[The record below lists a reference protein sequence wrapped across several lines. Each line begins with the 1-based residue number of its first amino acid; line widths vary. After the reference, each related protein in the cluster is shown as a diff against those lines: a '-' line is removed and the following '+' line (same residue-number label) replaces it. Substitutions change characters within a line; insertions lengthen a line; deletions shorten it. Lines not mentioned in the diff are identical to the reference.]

1 MIMAAESAPA
11 NAELPQWIGPFRILR
26 LLGEGGMGRV
36 YLAEQTQ
43 PHREVALKVIRAA
56 ASPEAFQRFQREAD
70 LLAALEHPG
79 IARVYA
85 AGHAAVAGGTV
96 PYLAMEYVRGTDL
109 LAHAQHAR
117 ATPERKLQLLAG
129 ICRAVH
135 HAHTQGVIHRDLK
148 PGNILV
154 DDQGHPKILD
164 FGVARVV
171 GADDMTRMTAA
182 GEILG
187 TLPYMSWEQLVGQ
200 GRVDARSDVYSL
212 GAVAYELLSGRL
224 PFPGLSRTTLLGAIE
239 TLRASDPERLGRVA
253 PDTAGDIETIVMKA
267 LAREPRQR
275 YGSAAEMAADI
286 ERYLAHEPIAARP
299 PTARYVLGLF
309 VRRHKALA
317 AGAGLAA
324 LALVAATAVSLRFAW
339 SEARARGEAETRSAE
354 LAAVND
360 FLRNMFTAADPERAL
375 GAHLTVRDVLDVA
388 RREIAADPA
397 VPPAVLAQLRRTLGN
412 TYVSLGLAA
421 QGLDLLQA
429 ADDGGETGAAERHE
443 LALDIAH
450 ALKESG
456 READARAHLQNLLH
470 TLATADGPLTRIR
483 LAAETELAAIEL
495 LQGFPDQAEARLR
508 RTWPEAQTV
517 LGADDDVALLAGYNL
532 ALALHHQT
540 RFDDSTTQA
549 RQIVERLRDRFG
561 PEHPRVQL
569 ARDVIALNYREQ
581 AKYAE
586 AEVIYRE
593 TVATRERVL
602 GADHP
607 QTHAA
612 AVSLAAILALDGRAG
627 EAASIARAAHESLK
641 RQLGDDAEL
650 TRNVA
655 SLRAYTVSETGEWA
669 EAAAIYR
676 GLIAQAEDNADGPT
690 VTDLP
695 DYNNLGNA
703 LKKLGRF
710 DEAAQTFET
719 LLGHA
724 ERLVGPDHLHYALFS
739 MNYADCL
746 VQLRRYAPARAAY
759 ERALPVLERDLGKGH
774 PRVQKAVEGLAAVRA
789 KLS

>member
-1 MIMAAESAPA
+1 MATAAESEAA
-11 NAELPQWIGPFRILR
+11 RTDLPQRIGPFRILH

-36 YLAEQTQ
+36 YLAEQVQ

-56 ASPEAFQRFQREAD
+56 ASADAQQRFQREAD

-79 IARVYA
+79 IARIYA
-85 AGHAAVAGGTV
+85 AGSAVVAGDTV

-109 LAHAQHAR
+109 LTYAGQQQLTLEQKLGLIAQ
-117 ATPERKLQLLAG
+117 
-129 ICRAVH
+129 ICRAAH
-135 HAHTQGVIHRDLK
+135 YAHTQGVIHRDLK

-154 DDQGHPKILD
+154 DEQGHPKILD
-164 FGVARVV
+164 FGVARAI
-171 GADDMTRMTAA
+171 GSEELTRMTAA

-187 TLPYMSWEQLVGQ
+187 TLPYMSWEQLIGE

-224 PFPGLSRTTLLGAIE
+224 PYPGLSKTTLLGAID
-239 TLRASDPERLGRVA
+239 TLRASDPPRLGRAA
-253 PDTAGDIETIVMKA
+253 PETVGDVETIVMKA
-267 LAREPRQR
+267 LSREPGQR

-286 ERYLAHEPIAARP
+286 ERCLARQPIAARP

-317 AGAGLAA
+317 AAAGLAA
-324 LALVAATAVSLRFAW
+324 LTLVAATAVSLRFAW
-339 SEARARGEAETRSAE
+339 SEASARAEAESRSAE

-360 FLRNMFTAADPERAL
+360 FLREMFTAADPERAL
-375 GAHLTVRDVLDVA
+375 GERLTVRDVLDVA
-388 RREIAADPA
+388 QREIAADEA
-397 VPPAVLAQLRRTLGN
+397 LPPAVLGQLRRTLGN
-412 TYVSLGLAA
+412 TYVSLGLAS
-421 QGLDLLQA
+421 QGLELLQA
-429 ADDGGETGAAERHE
+429 AHSERATPE
-443 LALDIAH
+443 LELDLAH
-450 ALKESG
+450 ALKEAG
-456 READARAHLQNLLH
+456 READARQRLEALLQRIG
-470 TLATADGPLTRIR
+470 ADTARIR
-483 LAAETELAAIEL
+483 FAAETELAAIQL
-495 LQGFPDQAEARLR
+495 LQGFPDQAEAQLR
-508 RTWPEAQTV
+508 ATWPAAQAA
-517 LGADDDVALLAGYNL
+517 LGDDDDVTLEAGYNL

-540 RFDDSTTQA
+540 RFDDSTAQA
-549 RQIVERLRDRFG
+549 QQVVERLQVRFG

-581 AKYAE
+581 ARYAE
-586 AEVIYRE
+586 AEAIYRE
-593 TVATRERVL
+593 TIATRERVL

-627 EAASIARAAHESLK
+627 EAAAVARAAHESLK

-669 EAAAIYR
+669 EAAEIYR
-676 GLIAQAEDNADGPT
+676 GLIAQAEDNPDGPT

-703 LKKLGRF
+703 LKKLGRN
-710 DEAAQTFET
+710 DEAAKTFET
-719 LLGHA
+719 LLAHA
-724 ERLVGPDHLHYALFS
+724 ERLVGTDHLHYALFS

-746 VQLRRYAPARAAY
+746 AQLGRYAPARDAY
-759 ERALPVLERDLGKGH
+759 ERALPVLERDLGKEH

-789 KLS
+789 KLP